1 MIRNEIFA
9 LITFFVLSGTILC
22 DFSFSQVHKSATVY
36 SDFQREFSFPWAGG
50 MNSCQFG
57 TVDIDLDG
65 VMDLV
70 VFDRVGDRIMPFL
83 SVPDGGSYS
92 YSYAPQYIAAFPGL
106 SQWVVF
112 ADYNLDGK
120 TDIFTFSP
128 PYPGMK
134 VYRNDSETELSFTLV
149 AYPYLTSFQGGGYV
163 NILVTY
169 ADYPAISDLDGDGD
183 LDILT
188 FWGLGSF
195 VEKHRNM
202 SMEKFGTAD
211 SLDFIKT
218 EYCWGR
224 FAESDE
230 SNVITLDTCL
240 RCTEPGSGHPLNFS
254 NPVIPTPPQAGRE
267 LPPPARHT
275 GSTFCILDLNAD
287 NLPDLLLGDVDYPN
301 LVALYNDGNPDTAFM
316 ASYDWQYPPG
326 ETCVDLFSMP
336 AAFYDDFD
344 FDGIKELIVS
354 PFDPDFFKSEN
365 ERSILFY
372 DNYGDNDHPQFNL
385 ISRSF
390 LQDRMLDF
398 GAGAYPVFT
407 DANQDGLTDIVVGN
421 YGYYDSS
428 YFDDYQVLHTIQT
441 GKLALLANRGST
453 ENPAFSFISDDFAA
467 VSDLHLKG
475 IVPAFGDLDGDGDP
489 DMLLGN
495 ENGDL
500 VQFENNAGPGVPFD
514 LDFVMTGYSGIDAGA
529 YSAPQLFDLDRDDRL
544 DLVIGEK
551 SGNLN
556 YYRNTGTSQL
566 PVFSFV
572 TDSLGKINVT
582 DYAVSLDGYAVPCF
596 YRGVDGITR
605 LVVGTEQGDLLY
617 FTNIDGN
624 LDGKFTRE
632 DNLADLVGIPSFSAD
647 RGYRSAAALGDLDQD
662 GYPELIAGNFA
673 GGLEY
678 FSRNGQSPVNGLSDN
693 KNGGLAECT
702 VYPNPATDHITV
714 SCHFEADPVV
724 INYSLFDGQGRIV
737 RSSPGIPDN
746 PFNIETL
753 DLPGGLYLLQIIV
766 KNKNSKL
773 NESFSRKIVI
783 L

>member
-1 MIRNEIFA
+1 MIWKEFFAFIIFYA
-9 LITFFVLSGTILC
+9 FSAIIDC
-22 DFSFSQVHKSATVY
+22 DSSFSQEQQPSKVY

-57 TVDIDLDG
+57 GVDLDLDG

-70 VFDRVGDRIMPFL
+70 IFDRVGDRIMPFL
-83 SVPDGGSYS
+83 SVPDEGSYYYS
-92 YSYAPQYIAAFPGL
+92 YSPQYCSAFPEL
-106 SQWVVF
+106 SQWAIF

-134 VYRNDSETELSFTLV
+134 VYRNDSESELSFTLV
-149 AYPYLTSFQGGGYV
+149 VYPYLTSFQGGGYV

-230 SNVITLDTCL
+230 SNVVTLDTCL
-240 RCTEPGSGHPLNFS
+240 RCTEPGSG
-254 NPVIPTPPQAGRE
+254 PT
-267 LPPPARHT
+267 ARHT

-301 LVALYNDGNPDTAFM
+301 LVALYNDGTTDTAFM

-326 ETCVDLFSMP
+326 EACVDLFSMP
-336 AAFYDDFD
+336 SAFYDDFD

-365 ERSILFY
+365 FRSVLFY
-372 DNYGDNDHPQFNL
+372 DNYGENDHPQFNL
-385 ISRSF
+385 ISQSF
-390 LQDRMLDF
+390 LQDQMLDF

-407 DANQDGLTDIVVGN
+407 DADQDGLTDIVVGN
-421 YGYYDSS
+421 FGYYDSS

-441 GKLALLANRGST
+441 GKLALLANRGSAV
-453 ENPAFSFISDDFAA
+453 NPAFSFTADDFAA
-467 VSDLHLKG
+467 VSDLHIKG
-475 IVPAFGDLDGDGDP
+475 IVPAFGDLDGDGDT

-500 VQFENNAGPGVPFD
+500 VQFKNNAGPGAPMD
-514 LDFVMTGYSGIDAGA
+514 LDFMMTGYAGIDVGA
-529 YSAPQLFDLDRDDRL
+529 FSTPQLFDIDRDDRI

-551 SGNLN
+551 GGNLN
-556 YYRNTGTSQL
+556 YYRNTGTAQL
-566 PVFSFV
+566 PAFSLV

-596 YRGVDGITR
+596 YRGGDGITR

-624 LDGKFTRE
+624 LDGKFTQE
-632 DNLADLVGIPSFSAD
+632 DNLADLVGIPSFNTD

-662 GYPELIAGNFA
+662 GFPELIAGNFA

-693 KNGGLAECT
+693 TIDGLMEFL
-702 VYPNPATDHITV
+702 VYPNPAAGQITV
-714 SCHFEADPVV
+714 SCQFEAEPDE
-724 INYSLFDGQGRIV
+724 INYFMFDSQGRIV
-737 RSSPGIPDN
+737 RSYSGIRDHS
-746 PFNIETL
+746 FTISTI
-753 DLPGGLYLLQIIV
+753 DLPGGLYLLQTIV
-766 KNKNSKL
+766 KNKNSRL
-773 NESFSRKIVI
+773 DRSFSRKIVV